1 MSVYHLGMPGGQYT
15 SPAYMG
21 LEALQ
26 PPDREKTDVL
36 TDEEPADGT
45 VLTEEELQ
53 RWLDVEIKRNRE
65 QRKPQE
71 EKTED
76 FYAGWDNVKYR
87 FVEEGGDS
95 PYGDASGEV
104 LARPGKER
112 EEMAVSEEQVAFLC
126 RDGNLS
132 GAENI
137 SGPESVSGMENTS
150 GPEKASE
157 TENVSDAGRTAEEY
171 WEQSFAGIGSEAP
184 ESVKKAW
191 IEAAEKAGVDGMGVS
206 RNGKLSHLSK
216 MMIQQC
222 LRWQRGEN
230 SSNLLGNSVQSA
242 INAAERA
249 LYELEHPSEP
259 ERVPS
264 PGKRQNI
271 AKEKQFYIE
280 FLNRLQALQE
290 EGT

>member
-1 MSVYHLGMPGGQYT
+1 
-15 SPAYMG
+15 
-21 LEALQ
+21 
-26 PPDREKTDVL
+26 
-36 TDEEPADGT
+36 
-45 VLTEEELQ
+45 
-53 RWLDVEIKRNRE
+53 
-65 QRKPQE
+65 
-71 EKTED
+71 
-76 FYAGWDNVKYR
+76 
-87 FVEEGGDS
+87 
-95 PYGDASGEV
+95 
-104 LARPGKER
+104 
-112 EEMAVSEEQVAFLC
+112 MAVSEELIALLC

-132 GAENI
+132 GAENT

-171 WEQSFAGIGSEAP
+171 WERSFAGIGSDAP

>member
-87 FVEEGGDS
+87 FVEEGGDI
-95 PYGDASGEV
+95 PYGDAPGEV
-104 LARPGKER
+104 LSVPGKER
-112 EEMAVSEEQVAFLC
+112 EEMAVSEEQIAFLC

-132 GAENI
+132 GA
-137 SGPESVSGMENTS
+137 ENTS

-157 TENVSDAGRTAEEY
+157 TENVSGAGRTAEEY
-171 WEQSFAGIGSEAP
+171 WERSFAGIGSDAP

-280 FLNRLQALQE
+280 FLNRLQVLQE

>member
-1 MSVYHLGMPGGQYT
+1 
-15 SPAYMG
+15 MG

-87 FVEEGGDS
+87 FVEEGGDI
-95 PYGDASGEV
+95 PYGDAPGEV
-104 LARPGKER
+104 LSLPGKER
-112 EEMAVSEEQVAFLC
+112 EEMAVSEEQIAFLC

-132 GAENI
+132 GA
-137 SGPESVSGMENTS
+137 ENTS

-171 WEQSFAGIGSEAP
+171 WERSFAGIGSEAP